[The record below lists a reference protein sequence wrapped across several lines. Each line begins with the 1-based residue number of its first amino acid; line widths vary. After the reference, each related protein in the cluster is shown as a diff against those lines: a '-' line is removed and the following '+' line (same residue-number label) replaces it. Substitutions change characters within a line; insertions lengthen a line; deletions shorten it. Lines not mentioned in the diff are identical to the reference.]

1 MGSRLKKLYS
11 PIHGAIVKVPLENP
25 DSALVAENKIDL
37 LYASIFQIK

>member
-1 MGSRLKKLYS
+1 MGSRLRKLYL

-25 DSALVAENKIDL
+25 DSTLVAENNKDL